1 MSAPNANPA
10 ASEEASRPSLGADI
24 RAGFLV
30 FLIALPLCLG
40 IAMASGFPPIAGVVT
55 AIVGGVL
62 VSWFGSSP
70 LTIKGPAAGLIVLA
84 LGAVQDLGQG
94 DLSAGYHRALAVGVV
109 AAALQIVLAWT
120 GAATLG
126 IAMSPSVVHGML
138 AAIGVII
145 VSKQLHTV
153 VGVVPE
159 ATTPLQQLAEVPH
172 SIAHANPEILALGL
186 GALLILFAWP
196 LVRRGFAR
204 AIPAPLVVLAF
215 AIPMGLWF
223 DLPHAHSYEFWGHT
237 HEVGPE
243 FLLALPGSLLDAI
256 AWPDFSVIGSA
267 TSIQYVLMFALVG
280 TIESTLSVLA
290 VDAMDPQHRSSD
302 LDRDLL
308 ATGVGNLVS
317 ASVGGLPMISEIV
330 RSRANIDAGAQ
341 TIRANFF
348 HGVFLLV
355 FVAALPGLLTSI
367 PLAALGAMLVYT
379 GLRLASPRE
388 FAHAKELGRDQFAL
402 FVVTL
407 LTTLWTNLLAGVAAG
422 LALKVLLHMLRGASP
437 RTLLRPRV
445 QAELQGRDWIVRVQG
460 AATFAS
466 LPPVRRAIGA
476 AASGAERVV
485 VDVSDVALVDHTF
498 LARVEAMG
506 RELKSASLVWVG
518 HDAMQPVAAHPL
530 ATRRR
535 R

>member
-1 MSAPNANPA
+1 
-10 ASEEASRPSLGADI
+10 
-24 RAGFLV
+24 
-30 FLIALPLCLG
+30 
-40 IAMASGFPPIAGVVT
+40 MASGFPPISGVVT

-94 DLSAGYHRALAVGVV
+94 DLTVGYHRALAVGVV
-109 AAALQIVLAWT
+109 AAALQIVFAWS

-159 ATTPLQQLAEVPH
+159 ATTPLAQLAEVPH
-172 SIAHANPEILALGL
+172 SLAHANPEILALGV
-186 GALLILFAWP
+186 GALVILFAWP

-204 AIPAPLVVLAF
+204 AIPAPLVVLGF
-215 AIPMGLWF
+215 AIPVGLWF

-243 FLLALPGSLLDAI
+243 FLLALPGSLIEAI

-290 VDAMDPQHRSSD
+290 VDAMDPQHRSSN

-317 ASVGGLPMISEIV
+317 ASIGGLPMISEIV
-330 RSRANIDAGAQ
+330 RSRANIDAGAKS
-341 TIRANFF
+341 IRANFF
-348 HGVFLLV
+348 HGLFLLV
-355 FVAALPGLLTSI
+355 FVAALPSLLTSI

-379 GLRLASPRE
+379 GLRLASPSE
-388 FAHAKELGRDQFAL
+388 FAHARELGRDQFAL

-407 LTTLWTNLLAGVAAG
+407 LTTLWTNLLAGVGVG
-422 LALKVLLHMLRGASP
+422 LALKILLHLIRGASP
-437 RTLLRPRV
+437 REMIRPRV
-445 QAELQGRDWIVRVQG
+445 DAAQLGEDWVVRVRG
-460 AATFAS
+460 SATFAS
-466 LPPVRRAIGA
+466 LPSVRRAIVGA
-476 AASGAERVV
+476 ATDARRVV
-485 VDVSDVALVDHTF
+485 VDVSEAALVDHTF
-498 LARVEAMG
+498 LSRVEAMG
-506 RELKSASLVWVG
+506 RELRATSLVWVG
-518 HDAMQPVAAHPL
+518 TDALHPVASHPL